1 MLLTVVH
8 CETAWT
14 ARLAS
19 LAVQEMLL
27 TVVHCETAWTARLAK
42 TGLDLGSQAG
52 GEEEDFM
59 DILKEAFS
67 GESENYSF
75 SLENDSKLVWKR
87 IRGKMK
93 EKIAEIVLTE
103 TNFRETQKSFNDR
116 LITENRQLRQR
127 NNTLEKER
135 E

>member
-1 MLLTVVH
+1 
-8 CETAWT
+8 
-14 ARLAS
+14 
-19 LAVQEMLL
+19 
-27 TVVHCETAWTARLAK
+27 
-42 TGLDLGSQAG
+42 
-52 GEEEDFM
+52 M

-135 E
+135 ENLIREVFIVKRNN

>member
-1 MLLTVVH
+1 
-8 CETAWT
+8 
-14 ARLAS
+14 
-19 LAVQEMLL
+19 
-27 TVVHCETAWTARLAK
+27 
-42 TGLDLGSQAG
+42 
-52 GEEEDFM
+52 M

-93 EKIAEIVLTE
+93 EKISEIVLTE

-135 E
+135 ENLIREVFIVKRNN